1 MSKTVSSSE
10 PAPVDAERVLLAIKT
25 PMLPTATSAFLPGA
39 LTLAQALTAFRK
51 MQPKDEN
58 ARRVL
63 QQLERETSASAYD
76 FVVVTAA
83 GEAEKASPSKL
94 LREIAAPRE
103 IRTARGLEVIP
114 VAAVE
119 VQAYAPVGF

>member
-1 MSKTVSSSE
+1 MSQPVLSE
-10 PAPVDAERVLLAIKT
+10 NNQVLLAIKT
-25 PMLPTATSAFLPGA
+25 PMLPNATSVFLPGD
-39 LTLAQALTAFRK
+39 LSLAQAVVALRK
-51 MQPKDEN
+51 IQPKDDN

-63 QQLERETSASAYD
+63 QQVERETSASAYD

-83 GEAEKASPSKL
+83 GEGEKTAPSKL

-119 VQAYAPVGF
+119 VQAYAPVGL